1 VVAAIGPTGRPAP
14 IVISCSTPA
23 LRFHMRGHPMKREE
37 AMELASNG
45 FDELSQALAQ
55 GKSDALVAYLNVMAR
70 FHNYS
75 FRNCLLIAVQ
85 RPSAT
90 RVAGFRQWPK
100 LGRHVKKGETG
111 IAILAPL
118 VYKRKSDEESTGA
131 ATTDEAPNG
140 SAKALRGFKIVHVF
154 DVEQTEGD
162 PLPEFEKVS
171 GEPGDWL
178 DKLEHVVRDAGI
190 ELAYE
195 DYLGGAEGL
204 SQGGKVSVLSHLP
217 PAEKFFVLVHEYGH
231 ELLHRGERRKETSK
245 KVRETQAEAVG
256 FVVSHAIGLDAR
268 THASD
273 YIQLYS
279 GDTETLQESMQ
290 FIQQTAARIV
300 EQLHAVDADATEA
313 SVVEQT
319 EVQHVA

>member
-1 VVAAIGPTGRPAP
+1 
-14 IVISCSTPA
+14 
-23 LRFHMRGHPMKREE
+23 MKREE
-37 AMELASNG
+37 AMKLATNG
-45 FDELSQALAQ
+45 FDELSQALAK
-55 GKSDALVAYLNVMAR
+55 GKSDTLVAYLNVMAR

-75 FRNCLLIAVQ
+75 FRNCLLIATQ

-90 RVAGFRQWPK
+90 QVAGFRQWPK

-118 VYKRKSDEESTGA
+118 VYKRKSDEALSGA
-131 ATTDEAPNG
+131 ASADGPTDG
-140 SAKALRGFKIVHVF
+140 SPKVLQGFKVVHVF
-154 DVEQTEGD
+154 DVEQTEGE
-162 PLPEFEKVS
+162 PLPEFEKVN

-178 DKLEHVVRDAGI
+178 DKLEHVVRDADI
-190 ELAYE
+190 ELDYE
-195 DYLGGAEGL
+195 ESLGGAEGL
-204 SQGGKVSVLSHLP
+204 SQGGKISVLAQLP
-217 PAEKFFVLVHEYGH
+217 AAEKFFVLVHEYAH

-245 KVRETQAEAVG
+245 KVRETEAEAVG